1 METKLQHQDTFS
13 NQETVSHHAD
23 GWSNSLGDSRL
34 YEEVSDAVWMVLE
47 RNEVNARKRKV
58 IWSDGQKLTMKQ
70 TINRIQLL
78 YPHYPIGLIEK
89 SLIEWLETGY
99 APDTHSDEQIEEL
112 SKLIN
117 KWIQA
122 YER

>member
-1 METKLQHQDTFS
+1 METKLQHQDTD
-13 NQETVSHHAD
+13 NQKAVSQHAD
-23 GWSNSLGDSRL
+23 GWSNSPGDRL

-47 RNEVNARKRKV
+47 RNEVNARKRRI
-58 IWSDGQKLTMKQ
+58 IWSDGQKLTIKQ
-70 TINRIQLL
+70 TINRIQPL
-78 YPHYPIGLIEK
+78 YPHYPIDLIET

-112 SKLIN
+112 GKLIN

-122 YER
+122 YQR

>member
-1 METKLQHQDTFS
+1 METKLQHQEIV
-13 NQETVSHHAD
+13 NHHPV
-23 GWSNSLGDSRL
+23 GWSNSPGDRL
-34 YEEVSDAVWMVLE
+34 YEEVSDAVWMALE
-47 RNEVNARKRKV
+47 GNEVNAKKRKI
-58 IWSDGQKLTMKQ
+58 IWSDGQKLTIKQ
-70 TINRIQLL
+70 TINRIQPL
-78 YPHYPIGLIEK
+78 YPHFPIDLIEQ